1 MAQEDYLR
9 DSPYA
14 QVAGAL
20 LSKKDDEDKDRFL
33 KAITLSAITDT
44 FKGLNSQLITNK
56 LKAVKDVEDNYTDI
70 FANNDSLYNNPIAV
84 QNRQNY
90 QAYLNNPKE
99 FISDYA
105 IELFNKNPNIRAEL
119 GDNAYSRMVNKED
132 LTEEGYNAALAIF
145 NDETENAQKYIDSIK
160 DNPVIN
166 LPTFSQYNQLAKNEF
181 KLAVS
186 AIEDD
191 PTKKGTIRGWFSK
204 NFGDGLVKQAELELA
219 VEKAQEARLG
229 RERLSYNPTPKEA
242 EENTVAEILNA
253 NKDAAN
259 GIKVKI
265 PGFVDIVTRQEDLK
279 IKKINFNARI
289 NKKGYEFTIDDLHEA
304 YEIGEKIPGID
315 LERILPGQRETLIS
329 AMKKAAI
336 AKRDGIDVNKNA
348 NDIFDTNEE
357 AEVYF
362 LAMGTTMEAVN
373 LANKREELVDIEL
386 AAKRNQNFKPL
397 TLNEAKNLLG
407 NENLVAFTK
416 SETEK
421 YLKNNLIDGQD
432 YYKYYSKLSS
442 LDKNAFVNSVLLS
455 QERINRFPN
464 QTMDKSFEQ
473 ALQLQ
478 AGGITENLDKQFM
491 GASYVFNNVNIYD
504 AAVLQQDI
512 VSDQQAELLSSV
524 LNTRPW
530 AQALPL
536 KGSETENS
544 YPEFGKNFMDG
555 DYQFTTIQVDDDT
568 YKWTWR
574 NIGSGT
580 TGYSEES
587 STTNSVGLET
597 QNEEEI
603 PSDNIISNVVD
614 EDDSVPNVSPTITSD
629 DVPTDI
635 PTDDVPTDI
644 PTDDVSADIPTDDV
658 PTTITTEQKNITDM
672 LEMNIQGLTSEEVD
686 NELRNVL
693 RQSTD
698 LTDDEFNAI
707 LGYFNNRPVQ
717 NQPRRV
723 TGQVDPIFVEGARR
737 RQESFAKDRET
748 AREDFLKLI
757 GADSESQ
764 KERQLNKA
772 EKYLS
777 GERNYYNSTPFR
789 RWLET
794 TKGIN
799 SLRIE
804 ENEKRKLVSEF
815 VEFLKQS

>member
-1 MAQEDYLR
+1 
-9 DSPYA
+9 
-14 QVAGAL
+14 
-20 LSKKDDEDKDRFL
+20 
-33 KAITLSAITDT
+33 
-44 FKGLNSQLITNK
+44 
-56 LKAVKDVEDNYTDI
+56 
-70 FANNDSLYNNPIAV
+70 
-84 QNRQNY
+84 
-90 QAYLNNPKE
+90 
-99 FISDYA
+99 
-105 IELFNKNPNIRAEL
+105 
-119 GDNAYSRMVNKED
+119 MVNKED

-160 DNPVIN
+160 DNPVVN

-191 PTKKGTIRGWFSK
+191 PTKKGMIRGWFSK

-219 VEKAQEARLG
+219 VEKAREARLG

-315 LERILPGQRETLIS
+315 LERILPSQRGTLIS

-336 AKRDGIDVNKNA
+336 AKRDGIDLNKNA

-362 LAMGTTMEAVN
+362 LAMGTTLEAVN
-373 LANKREELVDIEL
+373 IANKREEILDMEL
-386 AAKRNQNFKPL
+386 AAKRNQNFKAI
-397 TLNEAKNLLG
+397 TLKETQNLLG
-407 NENLVAFTK
+407 NENLVEFTK
-416 SETEK
+416 SQTEK
-421 YLKNNLIDGQD
+421 YLKNNLIDGKD
-432 YYKYYSKLSS
+432 YYQYYSKLSS
-442 LDKNAFVNSVLLS
+442 SDRNAFVNSVLLS

-464 QTMDKSFEQ
+464 QTVDKSFEQ

-478 AGGITENLDKQFM
+478 VGGITENLDKQFM

-512 VSDQQAELLSSV
+512 TSDQQAELLSGV

-544 YPEFGKNFMDG
+544 YPEFGKEFMDG

-603 PSDNIISNVVD
+603 PSDNIISDVVD
-614 EDDSVPNVSPTITSD
+614 EDDNVPNVSPTITSD

-635 PTDDVPTDI
+635 PTDDVP
-644 PTDDVSADIPTDDV
+644 ADIPTDDV

>member
-1 MAQEDYLR
+1 MAQEDYLK

-160 DNPVIN
+160 DNPVVN

-219 VEKAQEARLG
+219 VEKAKEARLG

-315 LERILPGQRETLIS
+315 LERILPGQRGTLIS
-329 AMKKAAI
+329 AMKKAAN

-362 LAMGTTMEAVN
+362 LAMGTTLEAVN
-373 LANKREELVDIEL
+373 IANKREEILDIEL
-386 AAKRNQNFKPL
+386 AAKRNENFKAV
-397 TLNEAKNLLG
+397 TLKETQNLLG

-464 QTMDKSFEQ
+464 QTVDKSFEQ

-478 AGGITENLDKQFM
+478 VGGITENTNQGYFGI
-491 GASYVFNNVNIYD
+491 GANYVFNNVNIYD

-629 DVPTDI
+629 DVP
-635 PTDDVPTDI
+635 
-644 PTDDVSADIPTDDV
+644 ADIPTDDV

-707 LGYFNNRPVQ
+707 LEYFNNRPVQ
-717 NQPRRV
+717 NQPKRRLP
-723 TGQVDPIFVEGARR
+723 GQVAPIFVEGARR

-764 KERQLNKA
+764 KKRQLNKA

-777 GERNYYNSTPFR
+777 GERNYYNSTAFR

-799 SLRIE
+799 SFRIE